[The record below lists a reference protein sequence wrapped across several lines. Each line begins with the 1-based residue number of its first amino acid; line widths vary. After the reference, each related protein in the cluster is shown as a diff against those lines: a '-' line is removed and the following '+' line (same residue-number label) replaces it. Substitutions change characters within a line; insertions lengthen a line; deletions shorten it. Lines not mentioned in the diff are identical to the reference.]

1 MTDLLQ
7 EVELVKLAHDLDV
20 DVDDLAYLRA
30 LSDSEIADLRRAV
43 NHALFAPHEPRFA
56 RLAGLGR
63 HVPHAISARGA
74 QLVLGPRVAARAAG
88 VTDPDLAV
96 RLVEHM
102 SVKFLAAMTPYIDP
116 ARVAGIVAR
125 LPEDVVVGTGER
137 LVAAKEYIPLGRF
150 VAHVPLATALR
161 VVRAAPPA
169 DLLQVAIFTDDRA
182 ALDAIIAAVEEDVL
196 AAVLTTAASSDDLD
210 DALTLLACLALES
223 RARVVRVAAGLDDAV
238 RDGLVAA
245 VERNDAWEALAPVL
259 DQVEDEDLRA
269 RLTRPGAT
277 PGRG

>member
-7 EVELVKLAHDLDV
+7 EVELVKLAHDLDAEV
-20 DVDDLAYLRA
+20 DHLAYLRA
-30 LSDSEIADLRRAV
+30 LSDTELAQLRRAV

-88 VTDPDLAV
+88 VTDPALAV

-102 SVKFLAAMTPYIDP
+102 SVRFLAEMTPYIDP

-125 LPEDVVVGTGER
+125 LPEDVVVATGER

-150 VAHVPLATALR
+150 VAHVALETSLK

-169 DLLQVAIFTDDRA
+169 DLLRVAIFTDDRE
-182 ALDAIIAAVEEDVL
+182 ALDRIIAAVEEKVLADVL
-196 AAVLTTAASSDDLD
+196 ATAAAADDLD
-210 DALTLLACLALES
+210 DALTLLAALSLDS
-223 RARVVRVAAGLDDAV
+223 RARVLRVAAGLDEDVREGLAEAV
-238 RDGLVAA
+238 A
-245 VERNDAWEALAPVL
+245 RNGFWEALEPVL
-259 DQVEDEDLRA
+259 DVVEDASLRA
-269 RLTRPGAT
+269 RLSRPGAT